1 MALQLAVNISRDS
14 GESLTAQI
22 QKFIRQEVQ
31 QGILHPG
38 TRLPATRRLAE
49 DLGVSRSVVV
59 EAYAQ
64 LSAEGYLE
72 AARGAGTRV
81 TGHLSRDAVVPALL
95 DEGPVP
101 AVRWDLRP
109 GGHNAPG
116 VPHREWLTAYQ
127 RILQSPQPV
136 GTSYP
141 PLAGEPELRIELA
154 RHLGRLR
161 GVRATPSTV
170 LVVAG
175 FAQALA
181 LLCAALPAAGITEL
195 AVEDPCHPGQRRFV
209 QDGGMRVLP
218 VPVDEEG
225 IDVDALAA
233 TTARAVLVTPAH
245 QFPTGAVLS
254 ARRREALIRWAR
266 AVNGWVIEDDYDGGL
281 WYDDRSPRPLA
292 LQRTGSDR
300 VIYAGTASK
309 LLGPGLR
316 LGWLTAP
323 EEILHELLRVR
334 ARHDLGSESF
344 TQLALAE
351 LLRSGVF
358 DRHVRRLTRRCSA
371 RSDALREAVRTQ
383 LPGAVVLGPAAG
395 LHACVR
401 LPPHTDEAALVA
413 GALRRRILVRGGAAF
428 ASVPRG
434 AAPALVVGHAHL
446 PLSGVAE
453 AFRELGRVFSGQ

>member
-1 MALQLAVNISRDS
+1 MPLHLAVNISRDS
-14 GESLTAQI
+14 DESLTSQI
-22 QKFIRQEVQ
+22 QKFIKKEIQ
-31 QGILHPG
+31 QGTLHPG

-49 DLGVSRSVVV
+49 DLRISRSVVV

-64 LSAEGYLE
+64 LAAEGYLE

-116 VPHREWLTAYQ
+116 VPHKEWLTAYQ
-127 RILQSPQPV
+127 RVLLSPKSR

-141 PLAGEPELRIELA
+141 SLAGEPELRVELA

-170 LVVAG
+170 LVVGG
-175 FAQALA
+175 FAQTLA
-181 LLCAALPAAGITEL
+181 LLCAALPATGITEL

-209 QDGGMRVLP
+209 QDSGMRGVP
-218 VPVDEEG
+218 VPVDDEG

-233 TTARAVLVTPAH
+233 TRARAVLVTPAH

-254 ARRREALIRWAR
+254 DRRREALVRWAR
-266 AVNGWVIEDDYDGGL
+266 AVDGWVIEDDYDGGL
-281 WYDDRSPRPLA
+281 WYDDQHPRPLA
-292 LQRTGSDR
+292 LQRLEPER

-309 LLGPGLR
+309 LLDPGLR

-323 EEILHELLRVR
+323 EELLHRLLHVR
-334 ARHDLGSESF
+334 GRHDLGTESF
-344 TQLALAE
+344 TQLALAD
-351 LLRSGVF
+351 LLRGGLF
-358 DRHVRRLTRRCSA
+358 DRHLRRLTERCAA
-371 RSDALREAVRTQ
+371 RREALDQAVRAR
-383 LPGAVVLGPAAG
+383 LPGATVLGPAAG
-395 LHACVR
+395 LHAYVR
-401 LPPHTDEAALVA
+401 LPAHTDEAALVA
-413 GALRRRILVRGGAAF
+413 GALRRGVLVRGGAAF
-428 ASVPRG
+428 GAVPRRET
-434 AAPALVVGHAHL
+434 PALVVGHAHL
-446 PLSGVAE
+446 PLSGVSE
-453 AFRELGRVFSGQ
+453 AFQELGAVAGRG